1 MNKKN
6 KWRLATFL
14 LATLLLLSLHPEV
27 RVLGMFIEVLGLDIY
42 ILLIETQLLLIAG
55 TFHRHRIKPALIAV
69 NAFFER
75 ADSFYF
81 IPSRALIR
89 TYPPIVLHMVP
100 FLVTTYCLVITPAFL
115 YS

>member
-1 MNKKN
+1 MNKKG
-6 KWRLATFL
+6 KWRLATLL
-14 LATLLLLSLHPEV
+14 LATILLLSLHPEV
-27 RVLGMFIEVLGLDIY
+27 RALGLFIEVMGLNIY
-42 ILLIETQLLLIAG
+42 ILLIEAQFLLIVGALY
-55 TFHRHRIKPALIAV
+55 RHRIKPALIAI
-69 NAFFER
+69 NAFFES

-100 FLVTTYCLVITPAFL
+100 FLVTTYCLVFTQAFL